1 VSDPDFR
8 LIFESVPGLYLVL
21 DDDFTIVAVSG
32 AYARATMTERDAIV
46 GKGIFA
52 AFPDNPEN
60 AGAEGVRN
68 LRVSLER
75 VRRDLVVDVM
85 PVQRYDI
92 ARPDATGGGF
102 EERFWSPTNVP
113 VLGPDGALAYI
124 VHQVEDVT
132 EQLRLQRSDAAQQR
146 EVLVHAR
153 AAARASRELKEVN
166 AELAQVN
173 SRLSDLDILKNQ
185 FFANVSHELRTPL
198 TLILAPVERM
208 LSELPVDDPHRRTL
222 EVVDRNAR
230 MLLRQVNDL
239 LDESK
244 LEAGRMEVDYIELD
258 VAEQVR
264 QAAGFF
270 ESRAADLE
278 IDFQVQAESE
288 VWAELDAGHLS
299 RVLLNLLSNEFK
311 VTPEGGVVRCG
322 VRRGTDAHVVIE
334 VADSGPGIPV
344 ELREAIF
351 ERFRQLDGGP
361 DRKLAGTGLGLS
373 IVRDIVDLMRGEIE
387 VATAPEGGALFRITL
402 PLAAPHGVPVRQPT
416 TVDRGLWP
424 TAIELIGQGRN
435 PTDGHRPTGVPGPTE
450 GSDATIRPLVL
461 VVEDN
466 PDLNELVCQ
475 TLASRYR
482 VEAAFDGATGL
493 AKALELRPRL
503 VVCDVMMPEL
513 SGAGLVERLRADGT
527 GSPPILV
534 MSARADE
541 GARVA
546 LLRAGGNDY
555 LAKPFSLTELQV
567 RADNLVN
574 SALLAERLKI
584 AQLDAD
590 RDRIAAD
597 LHERVI
603 GVLFGI
609 GLQLGGVR
617 ELADERVRVRIDAA
631 VSSIDDV
638 IREIRTTIFQS

>member
-32 AYARATMTERDAIV
+32 AYARATMTERDAVV
-46 GKGIFA
+46 GKGIFT
-52 AFPDNPEN
+52 AFPDNPED

-132 EQLRLQRSDAAQQR
+132 DQLRLQRSDAAQQR
-146 EVLVHAR
+146 EVLVHAG
-153 AAARASRELKEVN
+153 AAARASRELKELN

-173 SRLSDLDILKNQ
+173 TRLSDLDILKNQ

-198 TLILAPVERM
+198 TLILAPVEKM
-208 LSELPVDDPHRRTL
+208 LSELPVHDPNSRTL

-239 LDESK
+239 LDASK

-270 ESRAADLE
+270 ESRAADLG

-288 VWAELDAGHLS
+288 VRAELDAGHLS

-322 VRRGTDAHVVIE
+322 VRRGTDADVVIE

-373 IVRDIVDLMRGEIE
+373 IVRDIVDLLRGDIE

-402 PLAAPHGVPVRQPT
+402 PLTAPHGVPVRQPT
-416 TVDRGLWP
+416 TADRGLWP
-424 TAIELIGQGRN
+424 AATELIGQPRN
-435 PTDGHRPTGVPGPTE
+435 STGGPSAIQGPAE
-450 GSDATIRPLVL
+450 GSDGTIRPLVL

-493 AKALELRPRL
+493 AKALELRPHL

-513 SGAGLVERLRADGT
+513 SGADLVERLRADGT
-527 GSPPILV
+527 GSPPVLV

-590 RDRIAAD
+590 RERIATD

-603 GVLFGI
+603 SVLFGI

-617 ELADERVRVRIDAA
+617 ELADERIRVRIDAA

-638 IREIRTTIFQS
+638 IREIRTTVFQS